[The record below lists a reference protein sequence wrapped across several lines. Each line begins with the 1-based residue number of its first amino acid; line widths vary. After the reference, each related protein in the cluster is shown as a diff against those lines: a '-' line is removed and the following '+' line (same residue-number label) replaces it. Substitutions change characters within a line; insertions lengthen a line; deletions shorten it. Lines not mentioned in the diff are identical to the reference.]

1 MARLND
7 FKRFNPQNG
16 NRKFRVIVDNNV
28 QLDNGNYKDTLL
40 KVLDTTFEKGVPEAI
55 FNSFRNERPNT
66 RYYWSGRRLLSTH
79 EEIEQKAQGS
89 RAPDDTR
96 ARFILEHPFTHNNQ
110 QYYTHGE
117 IGDYCIVLFG
127 WLNYDLREMN
137 IQIEPRNFTIP
148 QELKEIE
155 ESDIRRI
162 VVPGGNAGNRDFP
175 AVAEDSGASKP
186 PKSKGGKGHSQRH
199 VLVYVCRK
207 GEIGLDSFTADGLV
221 IIGEGYGD
229 PEHSGLDEMFGL
241 PDDDDF
247 RLYKCGEEGAPYRYA
262 YYVAT
267 DYDRPWIP
275 VEKLLGKGCRS
286 IIIDFSRNMPDDFRI
301 SIPRLLREHG
311 HFIVV
316 PSAG

>member
-40 KVLDTTFEKGVPEAI
+40 KVLDTAFEKGVPEAI

-96 ARFILEHPFTHNNQ
+96 ARFILEHPFMHNNQ

-162 VVPGGNAGNRDFP
+162 VVPA
-175 AVAEDSGASKP
+175 
-186 PKSKGGKGHSQRH
+186 
-199 VLVYVCRK
+199 
-207 GEIGLDSFTADGLV
+207 
-221 IIGEGYGD
+221 
-229 PEHSGLDEMFGL
+229 
-241 PDDDDF
+241 
-247 RLYKCGEEGAPYRYA
+247 
-262 YYVAT
+262 
-267 DYDRPWIP
+267 
-275 VEKLLGKGCRS
+275 
-286 IIIDFSRNMPDDFRI
+286 
-301 SIPRLLREHG
+301 
-311 HFIVV
+311 
-316 PSAG
+316 